1 MSPKHDDIE
10 PRIYVADLA
19 AYNQGLAGAGA
30 WIDAAQDPDEIRAE
44 IEAMLEASPVP
55 GAEEWAIHSTEGF
68 GEIEI
73 GESEDID
80 KVAEIAAL
88 IKEHGEL
95 FAALVSHMGGLRYL
109 DEAVE
114 AMQEN
119 YRGEYDSLADWA
131 EKFAEETGAPPETY
145 MAYVDWSRVGRD
157 AELGGDVF
165 TVELDGKTHVF
176 SN

>member
-1 MSPKHDDIE
+1 MSPKHDEIE

-19 AYNQGLAGAGA
+19 AYNQGLARGV
-30 WIDAAQDPDEIRAE
+30 WIDAAQDADDIRAE
-44 IEAMLEASPVP
+44 IEAMLEGSPVP
-55 GAEEWAIHSTEGF
+55 GAEEAVIHDSEGF
-68 GEIEI
+68 GEIQI

-145 MAYVDWSRVGRD
+145 LAYIDWERVGRD
-157 AELGGDVF
+157 AELGGDIF
-165 TVELDGKTHVF
+165 TVDLDGKTHVF